1 MIDGYAAIADLYD
14 HVGPYRDRA
23 DVSFWVEEARSAGGP
38 VLELGCGTGRILIPS
53 ARAGAELV
61 GLDSSPSMLAIC
73 RERLA
78 REPEDVRRRVGLVHG
93 DMRSFDLERRFALV
107 TIPFR
112 AFQHLL
118 SVEDQLD
125 CLSAVH
131 AHLVGGGRLIVD
143 VFNPSLEAL
152 ANRELGKE
160 LNEEPEFET
169 PDGRRVVRRHKIT
182 AHDRFDQVNRVE
194 LIYDVTHPD
203 GHEERLVHGFG
214 MRYLFRYELE
224 HLLARSGFAQEHV
237 YAGYDRAPFGA
248 RYPSELVITARRQ
261 S

>member
-1 MIDGYAAIADLYD
+1 MSDDYGVVADLYD

-23 DVSFWVEEARSAGGP
+23 DVDFYVEEARSAGGR
-38 VLELGCGTGRILIPS
+38 VLELGCGTGRILIPT
-53 ARAGAELV
+53 ARAGVEVV

-73 RERLA
+73 RERLSA
-78 REPEDVRRRVGLVHG
+78 EPPEVRHRVELVRG
-93 DMRSFDLERRFALV
+93 DMRSFELGGRFALV
-107 TIPFR
+107 TVPFR

-125 CLSAVH
+125 CLAAIH
-131 AHLVGGGRLIVD
+131 RHLVDGGRVIVD
-143 VFNPSLEAL
+143 VFNPSLERL
-152 ANRELGKE
+152 ASRDLGKE
-160 LNEEPEFET
+160 LDEEPEFVT

-182 AHDRFDQVNRVE
+182 AHDRSEQINSVE

-203 GHEERLVHGFG
+203 GREERLVHGFG

-224 HLLARSGFAQEHV
+224 HLLARSGFSQEHV

-248 RYPSELVITARRQ
+248 RYPSELVITARRE